1 MTSRLFLSAAAL
13 LLAAQHASAQTIN
26 LSFTPPAPIVQVGDA
41 VEVQLLVIA
50 SGLTDIEFSG
60 LDALLDY
67 DPSYLTL
74 LGVDN
79 GLAAEPWLASSFL
92 TDPDGINSSLSD
104 GNALYTA
111 ICSPGS
117 PATAPPAG
125 AIVTTF
131 RFLALQ
137 ETPATTLSLLPS
149 MGSYGVTEVYDYH
162 TAGGT
167 LTGDITTQA
176 VIRIAPEPAG
186 FCYGE
191 PLACPCGNAGGLGEG
206 CANSTGAGAHLT
218 ATGTT
223 SVSDDDLVL
232 VATQVPTG
240 QFGVFV
246 VGGGTNNIVFGDGL
260 RCVSP
265 GPTGLHRFNPPNGSS
280 PTGVM
285 SRGPGIVSYSQNFP
299 SGGAIQ
305 AGNTYYFQAW
315 FRDPFSGPCGSGFN
329 LSNGLEVTFS
339 F

>member
-1 MTSRLFLSAAAL
+1 MRALLFSSAAAL
-13 LLAAQHASAQTIN
+13 LLSAPQASAQTIN
-26 LSFTPPAPIVQVGDA
+26 LSFTPPAPVVQVGDF
-41 VEVQLLVIA
+41 VEVELLVLA
-50 SGLTDIEFSG
+50 SGLTNVEFSG

-67 DPSYLTL
+67 DPNYLAL
-74 LGVDN
+74 LGVDDT
-79 GLAAEPWLASSFL
+79 LAAEPWLASSFL

-111 ICSPGS
+111 LCAPGS
-117 PATAPPAG
+117 PATAPPSG

-137 ETPATTLSLLPS
+137 ETTATTLSLLPS
-149 MGSYGVTEVYDYH
+149 LGVWGVTEVYAYY

-167 LTGDITTQA
+167 LTGDITTQS

-186 FCYGE
+186 FCFGE
-191 PLACPCGNAGGLGEG
+191 PLACPCGNAGGPGEG
-206 CANSTGAGAHLT
+206 CGNSTGSGALLT
-218 ATGTT
+218 ASGST

-232 VATQVPTG
+232 AATQVPTG

-265 GPTGLHRFNPPNGSS
+265 GPTGLHRFNPPNGSG
-280 PTGVM
+280 PTGVL